1 MNEGLKP
8 GDKWPRQ
15 YAHEILQLK
24 TREERKAA
32 LMNVPENIRDWVKF
46 YVEDCFEKR
55 KCR

>member
-1 MNEGLKP
+1 MTCRHIK
-8 GDKWPRQ
+8 GDKMPRQ

-24 TREERKAA
+24 TREERRTA

-55 KCR
+55 RQ